1 MARILQI
8 HTDLFIRT
16 FYYLKK
22 QAMRNRLIES
32 TLFVSA
38 VIIIVA
44 SCSKSS
50 SSQPKTK
57 MQLITA
63 SAWKYDTA
71 GVDLNND
78 GTIDAALPSGYIKDC
93 QTDNLLYFKSDS
105 TGTEDEGATKCNST
119 DPQTASFTW
128 SFNASQTVINFP
140 DSVFG
145 SVGGAVNIT
154 SLTETQLHFEKTV
167 TQGVITATIAV
178 YMKH

>member
-1 MARILQI
+1 MRKRIFFSA
-8 HTDLFIRT
+8 LFIPAI
-16 FYYLKK
+16 LL
-22 QAMRNRLIES
+22 MVN
-32 TLFVSA
+32 
-38 VIIIVA
+38 

-50 SSQPKTK
+50 SSQTAKTK

-71 GVDLNND
+71 GIDLDNN
-78 GTIDAALPSGYIKDC
+78 GTIDAALPAGYLKSC
-93 QTDNLLYFKSDS
+93 QTDNLLYFNADS

-119 DPQTASFTW
+119 DPQTAPFTW

-145 SVGGAVNIT
+145 SVGGAVNIS

-167 TQGVITATIAV
+167 TQSGITATIAV